1 MSDTFVRPVRQIR
14 QVVDPAT
21 LRTNPNDAI
30 REQGA
35 AASSQYTQA
44 VIQKRLEEQQRKAAE
59 AEQRRQQQL
68 LLAQQR
74 AAQTTEKRNADY
86 QARLNKQMAAL
97 QSSFAKG
104 LQQQQQV
111 TLDPEAYSSSGHTA
125 AYDAALARANKE
137 VVNPSRDWTRDCQ
150 MFARTPVRATA
161 FGTTALKAW
170 QTTPDEN
177 KHYTYPPRPGSI
189 AYYANPKN
197 PGAGHAVFVGDN
209 GKVYSTD
216 IKRTGKIDIVNWNVF
231 QTKWNMAYLGWI
243 DATPSGK
250 LPVQGGSR

>member
-21 LRTNPNDAI
+21 LRNKNVNDEL
-30 REQGA
+30 RQQGTE
-35 AASSQYTQA
+35 ASQQYTQA
-44 VIQKRLEEQQRKAAE
+44 VIQKRLEEEQARKAA
-59 AEQRRQQQL
+59 AEQKRQQAL

-74 AAQTTEKRNADY
+74 AAQTTAKRNADY
-86 QARLNKQMAAL
+86 QARLTKQVNALSASLAKGQNQQTYLDPLASSATGHTKAYQAAL
-97 QSSFAKG
+97 
-104 LQQQQQV
+104 
-111 TLDPEAYSSSGHTA
+111 D
-125 AYDAALARANKE
+125 RANRE
-137 VVNPSRDWTRDCQ
+137 VVNPTRDWTRDCQ
-150 MFARTPVRATA
+150 MFARTPVNAKA
-161 FGTTALKAW
+161 FGTTALNAW
-170 QTTPDEN
+170 QSTPEEHR
-177 KHYTYPPRPGSI
+177 HYSYPPRPGSI

-250 LPVQGGSR
+250 LPVQGV